1 MKHMEVCITAYK
13 KIWGKIKRVNK
24 KETLEGEFLTPP
36 CLVSPIPKGTTY
48 YKIILEKNALKETLS
63 LPDKEILK
71 SEVKLIF
78 FEDLRGIGLSKGL
91 DRKSLEVGK
100 NYCFSVQSWQG

>member
-1 MKHMEVCITAYK
+1 M
-13 KIWGKIKRVNK
+13 
-24 KETLEGEFLTPP
+24 LQ
-36 CLVSPIPKGTTY
+36 
-48 YKIILEKNALKETLS
+48 LEKKALKETLS

-78 FEDLRGIGLSKGL
+78 FEDPRGIGLSKGL

-100 NYCFSVQSWQG
+100 NYCFSVQSWQGY